1 MALTVRGKAASHYLG
16 WCYLFLVR
24 AMSDTRFNWVIGWTA
39 LWLCVGGGHAVC
51 QSAATSQAS
60 PPSQAPAPIQ
70 PPAPGPLP
78 TVKVPVKDPAPTPIA
93 VQKEELGKPSWD
105 PAWDKIVEEALP
117 AEMLSS
123 KVARA
128 VKPFCPRF
136 AWMNDTDKRAYWAY
150 FFQALAGAEAGLE
163 PTADAR
169 HSQPE
174 VAIVDPVT
182 KRRVRSEGLLQLTYV
197 DAKRYGC
204 DFDWKK
210 DKELAVKDPDKTI
223 LQPKNNLQCG
233 IRILHAQLI
242 DRSKP
247 LAWMKSYWS
256 TLQPRN
262 PTFKL
267 FVKQMTNVPD
277 ACGATLL
284 KKKET
289 APVIREAAL
298 LEAAGSTAGAA
309 EAAAGGA
316 PTAAGALTTDTT
328 AAGKTAAGAH

>member
-1 MALTVRGKAASHYLG
+1 
-16 WCYLFLVR
+16 
-24 AMSDTRFNWVIGWTA
+24 
-39 LWLCVGGGHAVC
+39 
-51 QSAATSQAS
+51 
-60 PPSQAPAPIQ
+60 
-70 PPAPGPLP
+70 
-78 TVKVPVKDPAPTPIA
+78 VPVKDPPPTPIA

-128 VKPFCPRF
+128 VKPFCPRY

-169 HSQPE
+169 HSEPE
-174 VAIVDPVT
+174 VAVIDPVS

-204 DFDWKK
+204 DFDWAK
-210 DKELAVKDPDKTI
+210 DKELAVKDPAKTI

-242 DRSKP
+242 DRGKP
-247 LAWMKSYWS
+247 LAWRKSYWS

-262 PTFKL
+262 PTFKM

-284 KKKET
+284 KKKQT
-289 APVIREAAL
+289 VPVMREAAK
-298 LEAAGSTAGAA
+298 LEAAGTSADAAGAKSADATAGATTT
-309 EAAAGGA
+309 G
-316 PTAAGALTTDTT
+316 TSAAGA
-328 AAGKTAAGAH
+328 TAAGAH